1 MNSSKKKSKNF
12 FKVNSPYAIKYYNEF
27 YFLCKNAFFKQRN
40 SKKYFTLTQKL
51 YCLNRRNFV
60 IFVLRARKF
69 ARGNE
74 ENKNFDYL
82 LFAFIYSFRS
92 RGIFK
97 QQKPFPQI
105 SRERLL
111 FISNGLAAFENFLRN
126 CKQFWRCVTDC
137 VCEIIVVSSNLCFNF
152 FRIDCHHRIE
162 VCFCEVETVE
172 VDIFV

>member
-1 MNSSKKKSKNF
+1 MNSSKKRQELFQSKLSICYKILQRILF
-12 FKVNSPYAIKYYNEF
+12 SLQERVFQTKKFKKIF
-27 YFLCKNAFFKQRN
+27 YFN
-40 SKKYFTLTQKL
+40 TKL
-51 YCLNRRNFV
+51 YSLNRRNFV

-82 LFAFIYSFRS
+82 LFAFIYSCRS

-97 QQKPFPQI
+97 QQKPFPRI

-172 VDIFV
+172 VDVFV